1 MLITFSSKAGADIL
15 MLSQHAQPIMR
26 MIGKISDQNIPER
39 GVFTPEQLVGAI
51 FALEQAIADE
61 KPPQEPDED
70 DPDAIKPDALS
81 LPVALRQRAQ
91 PLLDLMRRSQKA
103 GVPLSWEAGSGW

>member
-1 MLITFSSKAGADIL
+1 MLITFSSKAGADVL

-26 MIGKISDQNIPER
+26 IAGKITDKDIPER

-51 FALEQAIADE
+51 AALEHAIADE
-61 KPPQEPDED
+61 KPPKEVDED
-70 DPDAIKPDALS
+70 DEDAVKPDALS
-81 LPVALRQRAQ
+81 LPVALRQRAH
-91 PLLDLMRRSQKA
+91 PLLDLMRRAQSS

>member
-26 MIGKISDQNIPER
+26 IAGKITDKDIPER

-51 FALEQAIADE
+51 ISLEQAIADE
-61 KPPQEPDED
+61 KPLQEPDEED
-70 DPDAIKPDALS
+70 EDAIKPDALS

-91 PLLDLMRRSQKA
+91 PLLDLMRRSQSA
-103 GVPLSWEAGSGW
+103 GVPLTWEAGSGW